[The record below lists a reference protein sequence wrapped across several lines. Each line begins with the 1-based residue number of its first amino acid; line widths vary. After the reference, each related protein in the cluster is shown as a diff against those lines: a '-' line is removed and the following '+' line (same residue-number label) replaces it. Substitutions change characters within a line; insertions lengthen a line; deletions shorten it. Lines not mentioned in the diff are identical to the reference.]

1 MLKRTCNEE
10 EEEEQNATTVH
21 SERERETEIIMC
33 VTNILL
39 NLIYIY
45 FLETY
50 QYYFLLLKYIARLCS
65 ITHTNIACIQ
75 GIKNVATYHI
85 LHAK

>member
-10 EEEEQNATTVH
+10 EGEEQNATTVH

-45 FLETY
+45 FLET
-50 QYYFLLLKYIARLCS
+50 
-65 ITHTNIACIQ
+65 
-75 GIKNVATYHI
+75 
-85 LHAK
+85 